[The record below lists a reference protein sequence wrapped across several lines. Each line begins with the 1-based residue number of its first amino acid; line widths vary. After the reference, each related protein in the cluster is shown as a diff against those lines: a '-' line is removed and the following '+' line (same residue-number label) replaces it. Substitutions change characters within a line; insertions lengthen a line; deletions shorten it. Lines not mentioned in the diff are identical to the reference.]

1 MIESLVVGP
10 IAANCWIVSLD
21 ENALSKS
28 GHRPCLVVDPGG
40 DADAIIARLG
50 RRRLQPAIYVL
61 THGHLD
67 HLAALSALAAV
78 FPADIYIHSA
88 DAAYLGPN
96 AYQVH
101 CRDFQRVGAQAFVDE
116 QWQDMPSA
124 SRLLADGDP
133 VGPFHVIHTPGHT
146 PGSLC
151 LYDAE
156 RGVLIS
162 GDTLFSG
169 GVGRTDLP
177 GGDARLLEK
186 SLERL
191 LALPGRTRVL
201 PGHGPETL
209 IERCRV

>member
-21 ENALSKS
+21 DDERTKS

-40 DADAIIARLG
+40 DADVIIARLE
-50 RRRLQPAIYVL
+50 RRKLQPMIYVL

-67 HLAALSALAAV
+67 HLAALPALAAA

-88 DAAYLGPN
+88 DSAYLGPE

-101 CRDFQRVGAQAFVDE
+101 VRDFQRVGAQAFVDE
-116 QWQDMPSA
+116 QWSDMPSA
-124 SRLLADGDP
+124 TRLLSDGDP
-133 VGPFHVIHTPGHT
+133 VGPFHVLHTPGHT
-146 PGSLC
+146 PGSIC
-151 LYDAE
+151 LYDATQ
-156 RGVLIS
+156 GVLIS
-162 GDTLFSG
+162 GDTLFAG

-191 LALPGRTRVL
+191 LALPGRTQVL